1 MQTETPR
8 PSLFEINT
16 RVYLNELSKKL
27 NKQASFV
34 DVPDSLLLDLANKGF
49 DFIWFLGVWQIG

>member
-34 DVPDSLLLDLANKGF
+34 DVPDSPTLI
-49 DFIWFLGVWQIG
+49 FIKFHK